1 LRGFEQIAK
10 MNGLECGLLEEE
22 IIDAKEHYDFSIEKA
37 NMKKFTV
44 VDLFKYKSTRWIT
57 LLLCI
62 LFCTICM
69 SFYAPSLMLN
79 EFDLDIFINGL
90 AVGISQLLAYMGTF
104 FIVERARRKL
114 LANLCFGVTMAC
126 AVALIFVWDQGSEET
141 PSTGE
146 QVANLIL
153 IFLFQLAI
161 SVEFTVFYVYENE
174 IYPTQARVIGTSV
187 VSLVG
192 EGVVIF
198 AEPILDLCFEEG
210 IPVMIIFAVLAA
222 ICIGINIQL
231 PETFRKVP
239 EELILEFR

>member
-1 LRGFEQIAK
+1 
-10 MNGLECGLLEEE
+10 
-22 IIDAKEHYDFSIEKA
+22 
-37 NMKKFTV
+37 MKKFTV
-44 VDLFKYKSTRWIT
+44 VDLFKYKSTRLIT

-69 SFYAPSLMLN
+69 SFYAPSLMLGEF
-79 EFDLDIFINGL
+79 EFDLFINGL
-90 AVGISQLLAYMGTF
+90 AVGLSQLVAYMGTF
-104 FIVERARRKL
+104 FIVERAKRKL
-114 LANLCFGVTMAC
+114 LANVCFGVTLAC
-126 AVALIFVWDQGSEET
+126 AVALLFVWDQGSDEET
-141 PSTGE
+141 STGR
-146 QVANLIL
+146 QIAILLL

-174 IYPTQARVIGTSV
+174 LYPTQARVIGTSI

-210 IPVMIIFAVLAA
+210 VPVMIIFAVLAA
-222 ICIGINIQL
+222 LCIGINFQL

-239 EELILEFR
+239 EELILEFREKSSQYKSKISGRKDQLTSGYSKNALSAT